1 MSVPFQDY
9 YEILGV
15 ARNADAKEIKTRYRK
30 LARQC
35 HPDLQSGDRKKEAE
49 EKFKRVNEA
58 YEVLSDP
65 EKRAKYDRLGANWQ
79 MGQDFEPPP
88 DMGNARFYRGGEGM
102 EGGFS
107 DFFETLFGGGG
118 FPTGGF
124 AGRTRFGGGRARG
137 PVKGEDRETE
147 IALTMEEAYRG
158 GEKTVQ
164 LAAGAICS
172 GCGGTGQA
180 GEGFCPACGGTGVNR
195 TQTTLSIK
203 IPPGVKDGSRIRLRG
218 QGGEGMA
225 GGKRGDL
232 YLTVRLAPHSAFV
245 LNGADMETEVVLRPE
260 QAALGDRVAVPT
272 LDGPVWMKVPSGVR
286 AGTRLRLKGKGWP
299 DGPGRGDEYVK
310 VVIDLPASLS
320 ETELNLYR
328 QLAALR
334 PSSGGETR

>member
-1 MSVPFQDY
+1 MSVRFQDY
-9 YEILGV
+9 YEILGL
-15 ARNADAKEIKTRYRK
+15 ARNAEAKEIKTRYRK
-30 LARQC
+30 LARQY
-35 HPDLQSGDRKKEAE
+35 HPDLQTADKKKESE
-49 EKFKRVNEA
+49 EKFKRINEA

-88 DMGNARFYRGGEGM
+88 DMGNAHFYQGGERFS
-102 EGGFS
+102 GGFS

-118 FPTGGF
+118 GFTTGEF
-124 AGRTRFGGGRARG
+124 TAGGRRRPRG

-147 IALTMEEAYRG
+147 IALTLEEAYQG

-164 LAAGAICS
+164 LAAGAV
-172 GCGGTGQA
+172 CG
-180 GEGFCPACGGTGVNR
+180 ACGGTGRAGESFCARCGGTGVSR

-203 IPPGVKDGSRIRLRG
+203 IPPGVRDGSRIRLRG

-232 YLTVRLAPHSAFV
+232 YLTVRLTPHPAFV
-245 LNGADMETEVVLRPE
+245 LTGPDLETEVVLRPD

-272 LDGPVWMKVPSGVR
+272 LDGPVWMKAPPGVH
-286 AGTRLRLKGKGWP
+286 AGTKLRLKGKGWP
-299 DGPGRGDEYVK
+299 DQTGRGDEYVK
-310 VVIDLPASLS
+310 VVIDLPEDLRES
-320 ETELNLYR
+320 ELDLYR

-334 PSSGGETR
+334 PAPGGETK